1 MIESREEIIKLLEE
15 YTLKEYEVTGNI
27 MSGVETGLEAT
38 YAHGVVLGKFREGD
52 ELTRKVVKKGVTKK
66 ALLYEYKL
74 NQKYIKRINKES
86 SIQTSNCVI
95 NSDLKSIKDIIRGAS
110 DMEIRVLLYL
120 MYAFEII
127 RILEKALFV
136 KI

>member
-52 ELTRKVVKKGVTKK
+52 ELTRKVVKK
-66 ALLYEYKL
+66 EYD
-74 NQKYIKRINKES
+74 IKRRLPIF
-86 SIQTSNCVI
+86 IFCF
-95 NSDLKSIKDIIRGAS
+95 G
-110 DMEIRVLLYL
+110 M
-120 MYAFEII
+120 
-127 RILEKALFV
+127 LF
-136 KI
+136 